1 MTVDHLVNQKIAQR
15 HMQGNWQRLMFI
27 SRRPLLY
34 QWLLYMGFNYP
45 ISYRGPV
52 LGKLSPDSGLGAVRT
67 PAGGDFRWSEASL
80 ATTPAASSCCSGERT
95 H

>member
-27 SRRPLLY
+27 SRRPLFY
-34 QWLLYMGFNYP
+34 QWLHDMGFNYP
-45 ISYRGPV
+45 ISYRSPV

-67 PAGGDFRWSEASL
+67 RAGARFSL
-80 ATTPAASSCCSGERT
+80 VGGTCATGERT
-95 H
+95 HYKVN